1 MQNKDLVL
9 RKRMAPRKPPKV
21 PYRPEDL
28 RPGCFIIHLN
38 KGAPW
43 GLLRLSSRKESH
55 RTLPKE
61 QVYKNRRMST
71 QIGKNVYITLFLCLL
86 VCPFTVCTQSF

>member
-1 MQNKDLVL
+1 MHYKDLVV
-9 RKRMAPRKPPKV
+9 RERMVPRKPPKV
-21 PYRPEDL
+21 AYRPEDL
-28 RPGCFIIHLN
+28 RPDCFSIHLN

-61 QVYKNRRMST
+61 QVYNNRLS
-71 QIGKNVYITLFLCLL
+71 KKVYITLFLCLF
-86 VCPFTVCTQSF
+86 VCPFTVCTHSF